1 MKIIFRLL
9 VALFIPVSLFAS
21 NELDESLRNFY
32 VKNKVKG
39 IATNVDEYTWI
50 RRIYIDLAGRI
61 PNVGEINSFV
71 GDKTPQKKER
81 LVDKILSSEDYV
93 NNYYNFWADIFRIRP
108 ERLADDVGLLKSYL
122 YMDYLKSF
130 IREDKSYKDYVFSLL
145 DATGKYT
152 DNPATGYMLRDNG
165 MPLDNLATS
174 LQLFIGKD
182 LACSQ
187 CHDDPFQD
195 YTQMQFYQMAALFNS
210 LSSREN
216 RKEYTQT
223 LKRIDEEIK
232 EITKKD
238 RIDNGVRQ
246 LMASNL
252 FNLKDDDTRQ
262 MKLPF
267 DYKYPDA
274 KPLEVVGA
282 ESLDG
287 KLKNVKT
294 GRREQAAKWVVEH
307 DDFSNTIANRI
318 WDNIAGKPL
327 ILPITN
333 INIKEHPEGVVVKFL
348 GDYLKSHNFSIKQL
362 IRLISCSDFYA
373 RTAYLGK
380 EEEYKQQA
388 VMVKRM
394 SAYQIWDSLLSLVIP
409 DVNYTRVSFNKYS
422 DILEIDWNNVSGKDL
437 LDRMKQLS
445 EYEKGLNQNFL
456 KYKNIDLVRASFLM
470 NRGSFVGQFL
480 REYGSSD
487 RILIDSA
494 NDKGSITQVLT
505 IMNSPVIDLIQ
516 DKKSQIFQN
525 FAKKQQKD
533 SIFLSILGRPSN
545 IREGDTI
552 AKTDINDLVWALIN
566 SREFIFRK

>member
-9 VALFIPVSLFAS
+9 VALFIPFSLFAS

-210 LSSREN
+210 LSNREN